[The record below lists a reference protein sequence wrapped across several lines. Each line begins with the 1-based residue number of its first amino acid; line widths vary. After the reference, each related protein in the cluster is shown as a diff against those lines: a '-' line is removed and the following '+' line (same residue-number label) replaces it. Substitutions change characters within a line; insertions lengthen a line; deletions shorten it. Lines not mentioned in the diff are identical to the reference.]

1 MCSFTALMHR
11 RRKNYFFH
19 RKFLFLYFSCQM
31 GEWNSL
37 EYRRVAL
44 YYYFVCIR
52 DTKTVSAASRNSQPH
67 PTNDFNN
74 YKRIAHCMRTNK
86 HLICIHVQTRFELI
100 RKVFFPIVAA
110 CLSLILHAPTKPKV
124 KKWKE
129 FLLITHTVVC
139 RDARPSIRN
148 WRFLNNVAGHYT
160 APSRFSLPF
169 IYSNFAVAYNH
180 GISTWLCIN
189 NAAWHIS
196 IYI

>member
-1 MCSFTALMHR
+1 MCSFTVLMHR

-52 DTKTVSAASRNSQPH
+52 DTKTVSAASRKSQPH

-100 RKVFFPIVAA
+100 GKVFF
-110 CLSLILHAPTKPKV
+110 SH
-124 KKWKE
+124 
-129 FLLITHTVVC
+129 C
-139 RDARPSIRN
+139 RCVSFFNFARPDKTKSKKMKWILIDYPHRGLSGCETLYTQLAIPQQCRRPLYRPFAILASIH
-148 WRFLNNVAGHYT
+148 LQ
-160 APSRFSLPF
+160 
-169 IYSNFAVAYNH
+169 
-180 GISTWLCIN
+180 
-189 NAAWHIS
+189 
-196 IYI
+196 